1 MCRKLE
7 LCAHTHAFAIQNY
20 THTHTHI
27 FMYIYNMN
35 KAVNIETNLLPLNK
49 LLTYSIK
56 GGKIRKYKMS
66 VKVRESVYSYTYTGT
81 KFKGREKSQMKSLAC
96 NSKYQN
102 SFI

>member
-1 MCRKLE
+1 
-7 LCAHTHAFAIQNY
+7 
-20 THTHTHI
+20 
-27 FMYIYNMN
+27 MN
-35 KAVNIETNLLPLNK
+35 RAVNTEANLLPLNK

-66 VKVRESVYSYTYTGT
+66 IKVRESVYSYTYTGT